1 MEIKIPVHS
10 QRAAV
15 RCRTRLGTPQ
25 NAGYTNGP
33 LRAQS
38 KEVFLSI
45 LRREASVNC
54 RDMKVSAEST
64 VFRELRWQRG
74 VDKYS
79 VLMAGV
85 KSAAGAVFCFHYF
98 RQQERT
104 MNMEEQKKNM
114 LSLIQPTNTPHL
126 GNYLGAMQNW
136 VKLQNDYNCFF
147 GIADLHSIT
156 VRQDP
161 VKLRNQIKE
170 SYALLI
176 AAGLDPEKSTLFVQG
191 HNPNHAELSWI
202 LSCYTQFGELSRMTQ
217 FKDKSAKHPDN
228 INAGLFTYPVLM
240 AADILLYQAD
250 LVPVG
255 IDQKQ
260 HLELARNVAQRF
272 NGIYGD
278 VFTMPDG
285 YITKT
290 TAKVM
295 SLQEPTKKMSKS
307 DENPNASVWIL
318 DDKDT
323 IIRKFKR
330 AVTDSE
336 TVVCAREG
344 KDGIINLM
352 SIYSAVTN
360 KSFEDIEREFD
371 GRGYGD
377 FKTAVGEAVADML
390 APMQTEFK
398 RVFAD
403 KGYLE
408 NCMKQGAEKA
418 FRASRKTLQ
427 KVQKKVGF
435 LTF

>member
-1 MEIKIPVHS
+1 MSEKKI
-10 QRAAV
+10 
-15 RCRTRLGTPQ
+15 
-25 NAGYTNGP
+25 
-33 LRAQS
+33 
-38 KEVFLSI
+38 
-45 LRREASVNC
+45 
-54 RDMKVSAEST
+54 
-64 VFRELRWQRG
+64 
-74 VDKYS
+74 
-79 VLMAGV
+79 
-85 KSAAGAVFCFHYF
+85 
-98 RQQERT
+98 
-104 MNMEEQKKNM
+104 M

-136 VKLQNDYNCFF
+136 VKLQNDYECFF

-161 VKLRNQIKE
+161 VKLRAQIKE

-176 AAGLDPEKSTLFVQG
+176 ASGLDPEKSTLFVQS
-191 HNPNHAELSWI
+191 HNPNHSELSWI

-255 IDQKQ
+255 VDQSQ

-272 NGIYGD
+272 NGVYGD
-278 VFTMPDG
+278 VFTMPEG
-285 YITKT
+285 YITKA

-307 DENPNASVWIL
+307 DENANASVWIL

-336 TVVCAREG
+336 SEVCAREG

-352 SIYSAVTN
+352 SIYGGVTG
-360 KSFEDIEREFD
+360 KSFEEIEAEFK
-371 GRGYGD
+371 GKGYGD
-377 FKTAVGEAVADML
+377 FKLAVGEAVADAL
-390 APMQTEFK
+390 APLQSEYK
-398 RVFAD
+398 RISTD
-403 KGYLE
+403 KSYIE
-408 NCMKQGAEKA
+408 DCMKKGAEKA
-418 FRASRKTLQ
+418 FKASRKTMQ

-435 LTF
+435 VTL